1 MNSFGASGQA
11 KLCFCEF
18 EDVVNAVLHSGY

>member
-1 MNSFGASGQA
+1 MNSLGASGQA

-18 EDVVNAVLHSGY
+18 EGVVNAVLYSGY